1 LNCTAE
7 GIPAPEIKWLI
18 NGRPSSTNPRYIT
31 HHTTTLGVSSYI
43 VTSSLTITGAAS
55 SADSGLLQ
63 CISYLTG
70 SDNALQVDSETSR
83 IAILDHNF
91 KPQVNLSENNQL
103 TLSFI
108 LPAVI
113 SELFNLKIRYRNTD
127 NPNEYYNSTLSS
139 YSFINTDTVNYYAVP
154 ADKLPPNFDS
164 FQVQLAL
171 EVFGI
176 TGLYSDLSPPI
187 VVPLSPATVS
197 NSSSNI
203 PTASNTIPT
212 SSSIIPT
219 TTAISATAITASA
232 SIVPSSSSC
241 ACTVN
246 ISLIIITSILGSMV
260 IVLLVILAVLVMYFC
275 FIGNKRYSQNLPKN
289 DSNEGKLLC
298 DDNLNLPPVN
308 IQIFLSLST
317 H

>member
-1 LNCTAE
+1 VAQLGQPSPPMFCGFKPGALPQYTSIQWWRGISLLNTSHDKYNILPNYTLVINDMELTDISDGYYCSIQVNEPVYNHKYNNSSPDVSLQVYSDLKLFQSLRNFALLAGDSITLNCTAE

-187 VVPLSPATVS
+187 GQLH
-197 NSSSNI
+197 
-203 PTASNTIPT
+203 
-212 SSSIIPT
+212 
-219 TTAISATAITASA
+219 
-232 SIVPSSSSC
+232 
-241 ACTVN
+241 
-246 ISLIIITSILGSMV
+246 
-260 IVLLVILAVLVMYFC
+260 Y
-275 FIGNKRYSQNLPKN
+275 NKFK
-289 DSNEGKLLC
+289 
-298 DDNLNLPPVN
+298 
-308 IQIFLSLST
+308 
-317 H
+317 